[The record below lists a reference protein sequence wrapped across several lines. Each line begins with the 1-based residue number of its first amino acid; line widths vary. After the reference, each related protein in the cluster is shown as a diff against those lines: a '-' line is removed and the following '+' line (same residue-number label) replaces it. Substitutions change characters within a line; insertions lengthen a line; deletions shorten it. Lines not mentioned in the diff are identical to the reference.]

1 MARLTDFDVLSF
13 DCYGTLIDW
22 ETGIRTALAPWRRRE
37 NIQVSDEGF
46 IEAFGR
52 YEWEEQEENPALLY
66 PEILGRVMKRMAA
79 GWGVYTTPDDI
90 KAFGRSVGAWPAFPD
105 SPLAL
110 AYLKQHFKL
119 VILSNVDRESFSYS
133 NAKLGVEFDHIY
145 TAQDIGS
152 YKPDM
157 ENFQYLLSHLEDS
170 GYLPSRILRRS
181 SASPPA
187 GSTGATISRATAP
200 RAPLTRRYSRISV
213 SPACSISPRRTAPH
227 YKLPEHPRTACLLN
241 PKPPGSPRPP
251 PAASTARRLWTAT
264 SASS

>member
-1 MARLTDFDVLSF
+1 MPRLIDFDVLSF

-46 IEAFGR
+46 IEAFGKF
-52 YEWEEQEENPALLY
+52 EWEEEEENPTLLY
-66 PEILGRVMKRMAA
+66 PEILGRVLKRMAG
-79 GWGVYTTPDDI
+79 GWGVYASPDDM
-90 KAFGRSVGAWPAFPD
+90 KVFGRSVGNWPAFQD

-133 NAKLGVEFDHIY
+133 NAKLGVEFDHVF

-157 ENFQYLLSHLEDS
+157 ENFQYLLSNLEDEGHLS
-170 GYLPSRILRRS
+170 SRLLHVAESLYHDHIPAKKLGLSTCWIHRRHDKQ
-181 SASPPA
+181 
-187 GSTGATISRATAP
+187 GFGATKAPTEKVQPDFRFTSMFDFAAAHRA
-200 RAPLTRRYSRISV
+200 LS
-213 SPACSISPRRTAPH
+213 
-227 YKLPEHPRTACLLN
+227 
-241 PKPPGSPRPP
+241 
-251 PAASTARRLWTAT
+251 AAA
-264 SASS
+264 

>member
-1 MARLTDFDVLSF
+1 MMRLIDFDVLSF

-22 ETGIRTALAPWRRRE
+22 ETGIRKALADWRRRE

-66 PEILGRVMKRMAA
+66 PEILGRVLKRMAA
-79 GWGVYTTPDDI
+79 GWGVYASPDDV

-133 NAKLGVEFDHIY
+133 NAKLGVEFDHIF

-157 ENFQYLLSHLEDS
+157 ENFQYLLSHLEDE
-170 GYLPSRILRRS
+170 GYLSSRILHVAESLYHDHIPAKKLGLATCWIHRRHDKQ
-181 SASPPA
+181 
-187 GSTGATISRATAP
+187 GHGAT
-200 RAPLTRRYSRISV
+200 RAPDEKVQPDFRFDSLFEFADAHR
-213 SPACSISPRRTAPH
+213 
-227 YKLPEHPRTACLLN
+227 
-241 PKPPGSPRPP
+241 
-251 PAASTARRLWTAT
+251 AAFNAA
-264 SASS
+264 A